1 MQYII
6 TKEWRDIPSRQ
17 RATLRV
23 YTTRQQAEH
32 KAAELR
38 RVFPGRIFRVVPS
51 PSKGNDR
58 S

>member
-1 MQYII
+1 MDYII

-23 YTTRQQAEH
+23 YTSRIQAEH

-38 RVFPGRIFRVVPS
+38 RVFPGRIFRVWPIRR
-51 PSKGNDR
+51 GQG
-58 S
+58 

>member
-1 MQYII
+1 MDYII
-6 TKEWRDIPSRQ
+6 TKEWRDIPVSKQ

-23 YTTRQQAEH
+23 YPSRQTAEH

-38 RVFPGRIFRVVPS
+38 RIFPGRIFRVAS
-51 PSKGNDR
+51 YSKGSDR